1 MRAMV
6 VVAISVPEVPVMP
19 MVELPVAAVL
29 LAVSVRVLVPVLV
42 GLGLKPAVTPL
53 GRPEAARVTLP
64 LNPLA
69 GVTTMELV
77 LLLPWVTDKV
87 GAV

>member
-1 MRAMV
+1 MV

>member
-1 MRAMV
+1 MV

-42 GLGLKPAVTPL
+42 GLGLKLAVTPL
-53 GRPEAARVTLP
+53 GRPAAVRVTLP

-77 LLLPWVTDKV
+77 LLLPWVTD
-87 GAV
+87 

>member
-1 MRAMV
+1 VRAMV

>member
-1 MRAMV
+1 M
-6 VVAISVPEVPVMP
+6 
-19 MVELPVAAVL
+19 
-29 LAVSVRVLVPVLV
+29 
-42 GLGLKPAVTPL
+42 KPAVTPL